1 MALSPSCCPSA
12 LLVCLDGFQSCVS
25 CSPAGM
31 ELETTPL
38 DNDSGLF
45 LPVLEGSCFFFFA
58 IGFMTAAVQKVHGS
72 LQQA

>member
-45 LPVLEGSCFFFFA
+45 LPLLEGRFLHA